1 MEREGRVKF
10 GAVPASEAEGAILA
24 HGLKAEDRTF
34 KKGRVLDRRDVDDLL
49 AAGIAAVI
57 AARLEEGDVGEDE
70 AARTIAEAV
79 TGAGISAGRPFTG
92 RVNLFAR
99 DHGVAVVDA
108 AGVRRLNAVNEAV
121 TLATAAPFSVAA
133 AKQMVA
139 TVKIIPFAVAGEVLA
154 RCVESAH
161 AEQGLVRIAPFAPHA
176 VGLVQT
182 TLPGTRLSVLDKTAA
197 VTRGRL
203 ESLGSH
209 LEAEVRCPHT
219 VEDLCGALES
229 LAERRCAPMLVVGAS
244 AITDRRD
251 VIPAAIERAGGRVE
265 HFGMP
270 VDPGNL
276 LLLGAD
282 GCGVSVIGL
291 PGCARSPK
299 LNGIDW
305 VLQRLLA
312 GLEVRGENLAAM
324 GAGGLLS
331 EITARPQPRADDHDT
346 GDRRQRP
353 KTRVAAIVLA
363 AGRSSRMEGVNK
375 MLAAID
381 GKPMVARV
389 ADAALASKARPVIV
403 VVGHEADQ
411 VRAALQERD
420 LAIVRNPDF
429 ESGLSTSL
437 RRGLSALPDGVAGAL
452 VCLGDMPRIGA
463 DAIDRLVEVFDPE
476 GGSAICV
483 PVYKG
488 KQGNPVLWAR
498 RFFPEIMEITGDV
511 GARHLIGAYADQVRK
526 VEMPTD
532 DVLFDVDTPGGLD
545 AASSSDPGR
554 T

>member
-1 MEREGRVKF
+1 MKF
-10 GAVPASEAEGAILA
+10 GALPVSEAEGAILA
-24 HGLKAEDRTF
+24 HGLKAEDRMF

-49 AAGIAAVI
+49 AAGIAEII
-57 AARLEEGDVGEDE
+57 AARLEEGDVGENE
-70 AARTIAEAV
+70 AARKIAEAV
-79 TGAGISAGRPFTG
+79 TGQGVSRGQPFTG

-108 AGVRRLNAVNEAV
+108 DGVKKLNAVDEAA
-121 TLATAAPFSVAA
+121 TLATLAPFSVAA
-133 AKQMVA
+133 AKQLVA
-139 TVKIIPFAVAGEVLA
+139 TVKIIPFAVACGVLA
-154 RCVESAH
+154 RCVDCAR
-161 AEQGLVRIAPFAPHA
+161 AEQGLLQIAPFVPHA

-182 TLPGTRLSVLDKTAA
+182 ALPGTRSSVLDKTATI
-197 VTRGRL
+197 TRGRL

-219 VEDLCGALES
+219 VEDLCRALES
-229 LAERRCAPMLVVGAS
+229 LAVRRCAPILVVGAS

-276 LLLGAD
+276 LLLGTD
-282 GCGVSVIGL
+282 GRGIAVIGL

-312 GLEVRGENLAAM
+312 GLEVTGADLAAM

-331 EITARPQPRADDHDT
+331 EITARPQPRAAADSDS
-346 GDRRQRP
+346 GDRRRRS

-381 GKPMVARV
+381 GKPMVTRV

-411 VRAALQERD
+411 VGAALAGRD
-420 LAIVRNPDF
+420 LTIVRNPDF
-429 ESGLSTSL
+429 ESGLSASL
-437 RRGLSALPDGVAGAL
+437 RRGLSALPDGIDGAV

-463 DAIDRLVEVFDPE
+463 ETIDRLIAAFDPE
-476 GGSAICV
+476 GRSAICV
-483 PVYKG
+483 PAFKG

-498 RFFPEIMEITGDV
+498 RFFPEIMEIAGDV
-511 GARHLIGAYADQVRK
+511 GARHLIGAYADQVRH
-526 VEMPTD
+526 VEMLTD

-545 AASSSDPGR
+545 AASSANTGR

>member
-1 MEREGRVKF
+1 MKF
-10 GAVPASEAEGAILA
+10 GAVPVSEAEGAILA
-24 HGLKAEDRTF
+24 HGLKAEDRMF

-49 AAGIAAVI
+49 AAGIAEVI
-57 AARLEEGDVGEDE
+57 AARLEEGDVGENK
-70 AARTIAEAV
+70 AARKIAEAV
-79 TGAGISAGRPFTG
+79 TGQGVSRGQPFTG

-108 AGVRRLNAVNEAV
+108 DGVKRLNAVDEAA
-121 TLATAAPFSVAA
+121 TLATLAPFSVAA
-133 AKQMVA
+133 AKQLVA
-139 TVKIIPFAVAGEVLA
+139 TVKIIPFAVAGGVLA
-154 RCVESAH
+154 RCVDCAR
-161 AEQGLVRIAPFAPHA
+161 AEQGLLRIAPFAPHA

-182 TLPGTRLSVLDKTAA
+182 TLPGTRSSVLDKTAT

-219 VEDLCGALES
+219 VEDLCRALES
-229 LAERRCAPMLVVGAS
+229 LAVRRCAPILVVGAS

-282 GCGVSVIGL
+282 GRGVAVIGL

-312 GLEVRGENLAAM
+312 GLEVTGADLAAM

-331 EITARPQPRADDHDT
+331 EITARPQPRAAADSDS
-346 GDRRQRP
+346 GDRRVRS
-353 KTRVAAIVLA
+353 KTRVAAIILA

-389 ADAALASKARPVIV
+389 ADAVLASKARPVIV

-411 VRAALQERD
+411 VGAALAGRD

-429 ESGLSTSL
+429 ESGLSASL
-437 RRGLSALPDGVAGAL
+437 RRGLSTLPDGIDGAV

-463 DAIDRLVEVFDPE
+463 ETIDRLIAAFDPE
-476 GGSAICV
+476 GRSAICV
-483 PVYKG
+483 PAFKG

-498 RFFPEIMEITGDV
+498 RFFPEIMEIAGDV
-511 GARHLIGAYADQVRK
+511 GARHLIGAYADQVRH

-545 AASSSDPGR
+545 AASSANTGR